1 LSRPK
6 SLAGQHGKKETA
18 MEEVRKPGAQFMDA
32 FAAGDIEALK
42 MAAAWGNRD
51 LAGSVAIVT
60 GGGRGIGRLV
70 AEALA
75 GAGAAVAVTA
85 RSEDQLAETVA
96 CITSKGGT
104 AIALPGDVSDPDSVT
119 EAVHQ
124 VERQLG
130 PVDLLINNA
139 GISGPVGPVWE
150 VDAGEWWRTFGVNL
164 QGVFLF
170 AHAVL
175 PGMVARRSGR
185 IINVSSNAGAFR
197 WPLLSAYAVS
207 KAAVIKFTE
216 NVARETKN
224 YGVKVFAIHPGLLPI
239 GMTTVAL
246 EGTYPS
252 ESPEGRLSSWTRQ
265 QIDEGYGAS
274 PESAVELVLLLSS
287 GEADS
292 LSGCYLTVH
301 DDLPAIIGEAQEVRA
316 NDLYT
321 LQVRRPSRVAANDP
335 VPVRS

>member
-1 LSRPK
+1 
-6 SLAGQHGKKETA
+6 
-18 MEEVRKPGAQFMDA
+18 MRKPVAQIADA
-32 FAAGDIEALK
+32 LDASEIEALNI
-42 MAAAWGNRD
+42 ATAWGNGD
-51 LAGSVAIVT
+51 LSGRVAIVT
-60 GGGRGIGRLV
+60 GGGRGIGRLI

-75 GAGAAVAVTA
+75 AAGAAVAVTA
-85 RSEDQLAETVA
+85 RSEDQLAETVGSIRSA
-96 CITSKGGT
+96 GGT
-104 AIALPGDVSDPDSVT
+104 AIALPGDVSDPEYVT
-119 EAVHQ
+119 HAVHQ
-124 VERQLG
+124 VEWLLG
-130 PVDLLINNA
+130 PIDLLINNA
-139 GISGPVGPVWE
+139 GIAGPAGPAWE
-150 VDAGEWWRTFGVNL
+150 VDAGEWWRTFEVNL

-239 GMTTVAL
+239 GMTTAAL
-246 EGTYPS
+246 ESTYPS
-252 ESPEGRLSSWTRQ
+252 ETPEGRLSSWTRQ
-265 QIDEGYGAS
+265 QIDEGYGAA
-274 PESAVELVLLLSS
+274 PESAVDLVLLLSS

-321 LQVRRPSRVAANDP
+321 LQVRRVRTGANDP
-335 VPVRS
+335 VPAAS

>member
-1 LSRPK
+1 
-6 SLAGQHGKKETA
+6 
-18 MEEVRKPGAQFMDA
+18 MEEVSRPATQYVDA
-32 FAAGDIEALK
+32 FDEPGIEALK
-42 MAAAWGNRD
+42 MVAALRSRN
-51 LAGSVAIVT
+51 LAGRVAIVT

-96 CITSKGGT
+96 SITGRAGT

-119 EAVHQ
+119 DVVHQ
-124 VERQLG
+124 VERRLG

-175 PGMVARRSGR
+175 PGMVARRAGR

-197 WPLLSAYAVS
+197 WPLASAYAVS

-239 GMTTVAL
+239 GMTTAAL
-246 EGTYPS
+246 EGTFPS
-252 ESPEGRLSSWTRQ
+252 ESPEGRLFSWARRR
-265 QIDEGYGAS
+265 IDEGYGAT
-274 PESAVELVLLLSS
+274 PESAVELVLLLCS
-287 GEADS
+287 GEADA

-301 DDLPAIIGEAQEVRA
+301 DDLRAIMTQAQEVRA

-321 LQVRRPSRVAANDP
+321 LQVRRPARVPAHDP
-335 VPVRS
+335 VPLPS

>member
-1 LSRPK
+1 
-6 SLAGQHGKKETA
+6 
-18 MEEVRKPGAQFMDA
+18 MRKPTAQIPDA
-32 FAAGDIEALK
+32 LDASEIEALNI
-42 MAAAWGNRD
+42 ATAWGNGD
-51 LAGSVAIVT
+51 LSGRVAIVT
-60 GGGRGIGRLV
+60 GGGRGIGRLI

-75 GAGAAVAVTA
+75 AAGAAVAVTA
-85 RSEDQLAETVA
+85 RSEDQLAETVGSIRSA
-96 CITSKGGT
+96 GGT
-104 AIALPGDVSDPDSVT
+104 AIALPGDVSDPEYVT
-119 EAVHQ
+119 HAVHQ
-124 VERQLG
+124 VEWLLG
-130 PVDLLINNA
+130 PIDLLINNA
-139 GISGPVGPVWE
+139 GIAGPAGPVWE
-150 VDAGEWWRTFGVNL
+150 VDAGEWWRTFEVNL

-239 GMTTVAL
+239 GMTTAAL
-246 EGTYPS
+246 ESTYPS

-265 QIDEGYGAS
+265 QIDEGYGAA
-274 PESAVELVLLLSS
+274 PESAVDLVLLLSS

-321 LQVRRPSRVAANDP
+321 LQVRRVRTGANDP
-335 VPVRS
+335 VPAAS

>member
-1 LSRPK
+1 
-6 SLAGQHGKKETA
+6 
-18 MEEVRKPGAQFMDA
+18 MRKPTAQFEDA
-32 FAAGDIEALK
+32 FDASDLEALNI
-42 MAAAWGNRD
+42 AAAWGAGD
-51 LAGSVAIVT
+51 LSGSVAIVT

-75 GAGAAVAVTA
+75 AAGAAVAVTA

-96 CITSKGGT
+96 SITRAGGT
-104 AIALPGDVSDPDSVT
+104 AIALPGDVSDPEYVT
-119 EAVHQ
+119 EAVYL
-124 VERQLG
+124 VEQLLG
-130 PVDLLINNA
+130 PIDLLINNA
-139 GISGPVGPVWE
+139 GIAGPIGPVWE

-321 LQVRRPSRVAANDP
+321 LQVRRVRTAATDP
-335 VPVRS
+335 VPAAS

>member
-1 LSRPK
+1 MDE
-6 SLAGQHGKKETA
+6 AGKLTE
-18 MEEVRKPGAQFMDA
+18 QFMDA
-32 FAAGDIEALK
+32 FDADDIEALEI
-42 MAAAWGNRD
+42 ATTWGNRD
-51 LAGSVAIVT
+51 LSGRVAIVT

-75 GAGAAVAVTA
+75 AAGAAVAVTA

-96 CITSKGGT
+96 SITSTGGT
-104 AIALPGDVSDPDSVT
+104 AIALTGDVSDPESVT

-124 VERQLG
+124 AERQLG
-130 PVDLLINNA
+130 PIDLLVNNA
-139 GISGPVGPVWE
+139 GISGPIGPVWE
-150 VDAGEWWRTFGVNL
+150 VDPGEWWRTFEVNL

-170 AHAVL
+170 THAVL
-175 PGMVARRSGR
+175 PAMVARRAGR

-197 WPLLSAYAVS
+197 WPLASAYAVS

-239 GMTTVAL
+239 GMTTAAL
-246 EGTYPS
+246 EGTFPS

-301 DDLPAIIGEAQEVRA
+301 DDLSAIVGQAQEVRA

-321 LQVRRPSRVAANDP
+321 LQVRRHVRTAANDP
-335 VPVRS
+335 VAAAS

>member
-1 LSRPK
+1 
-6 SLAGQHGKKETA
+6 
-18 MEEVRKPGAQFMDA
+18 
-32 FAAGDIEALK
+32 
-42 MAAAWGNRD
+42 
-51 LAGSVAIVT
+51 
-60 GGGRGIGRLV
+60 
-70 AEALA
+70 
-75 GAGAAVAVTA
+75 VAVTA

-96 CITSKGGT
+96 SITGKGGT

-119 EAVHQ
+119 DVVHQ
-124 VERQLG
+124 VERRLG

-175 PGMVARRSGR
+175 PGMVARRAGR

-197 WPLLSAYAVS
+197 WPLASAYAVS

-239 GMTTVAL
+239 GMTTAAL
-246 EGTYPS
+246 EGTFPS
-252 ESPEGRLSSWTRQ
+252 ESPEGRLSSWARRR
-265 QIDEGYGAS
+265 IDEGYGAT

-287 GEADS
+287 GEADA

-301 DDLPAIIGEAQEVRA
+301 DDLWAIMAQAQEVRA
-316 NDLYT
+316 HDLYT
-321 LQVRRPSRVAANDP
+321 LQVRRPARIPASDP
-335 VPVRS
+335 VPLPS

>member
-1 LSRPK
+1 
-6 SLAGQHGKKETA
+6 
-18 MEEVRKPGAQFMDA
+18 MRKPTAQFEDA
-32 FAAGDIEALK
+32 FDASDLEALNIATAWGAGDLS
-42 MAAAWGNRD
+42 
-51 LAGSVAIVT
+51 GSVAIVT

-75 GAGAAVAVTA
+75 AAGAAVAVTA

-96 CITSKGGT
+96 SITRAGGT
-104 AIALPGDVSDPDSVT
+104 AIALPGDVSDPEYVT
-119 EAVHQ
+119 EAVYL
-124 VERQLG
+124 VEQLLG
-130 PVDLLINNA
+130 PIDLLINNA
-139 GISGPVGPVWE
+139 GIAGPIGPVWE

-321 LQVRRPSRVAANDP
+321 LQVRRVRTAATDP
-335 VPVRS
+335 VPAAS

>member
-1 LSRPK
+1 MQAR
-6 SLAGQHGKKETA
+6 AGRHSKKQKETA
-18 MEEVRKPGAQFMDA
+18 MEDVNKPAAQFVDA
-32 FAAGDIEALK
+32 FDARDIEALK
-42 MAAAWGNRD
+42 TIAGWGNHD
-51 LAGSVAIVT
+51 LSGRVAIVT

-96 CITSKGGT
+96 CITSQGGT
-104 AIALPGDVSDPDSVT
+104 AIALAGDVSDPDYVT
-119 EAVHQ
+119 EAVRQ
-124 VERQLG
+124 VEMQLG

-139 GISGPVGPVWE
+139 GISGPIGPVWE

-170 AHAVL
+170 AQAVL
-175 PGMVARRSGR
+175 PGMVARRAGR
-185 IINVSSNAGAFR
+185 IINVASNAGAFR
-197 WPLLSAYAVS
+197 WPLASAYAVS

-239 GMTTVAL
+239 GMTTAAL
-246 EGTYPS
+246 EGEFPS
-252 ESPEGRLSSWTRQ
+252 ESPAGRLSSWARQ
-265 QIDEGYGAS
+265 RIDEGHGAT

-301 DDLPAIIGEAQEVRA
+301 DDLRAMLTQVQEVRA

-321 LQVRRPSRVAANDP
+321 LQIRRPARIAANDHVP
-335 VPVRS
+335 VPS

>member
-1 LSRPK
+1 MASVR
-6 SLAGQHGKKETA
+6 QKEAA
-18 MEEVRKPGAQFMDA
+18 MEEASKLAAQLVDA
-32 FAAGDIEALK
+32 FDAREIEALE
-42 MAAAWGNRD
+42 AVAAWGNHD
-51 LAGSVAIVT
+51 LSGSVAIVT

-75 GAGAAVAVTA
+75 GSGAAVAVTA

-96 CITSKGGT
+96 SITSEGGT

-124 VERQLG
+124 VERRLG

-150 VDAGEWWRTFGVNL
+150 VDAGEWWRTFAVNL

-175 PGMVARRSGR
+175 PGMVARRAGR

-197 WPLLSAYAVS
+197 WPLASAYAVS
-207 KAAVIKFTE
+207 KSAVIKFTE
-216 NVARETKN
+216 NVARETKD
-224 YGVKVFAIHPGLLPI
+224 YGVKVFAIHPGLLPV
-239 GMTTVAL
+239 GMTTAAL
-246 EGTYPS
+246 DGSAPS
-252 ESPEGRLSSWTRQ
+252 ESPAGRIVTWARRRIAEGH
-265 QIDEGYGAS
+265 GAT
-274 PESAVELVLLLSS
+274 PESAVQLVLHLSS

-292 LSGCYLTVH
+292 LSGCYVTVH
-301 DDLPAIIGEAQEVRA
+301 DDLWAIVTQAQEVRA

-321 LQVRRPSRVAANDP
+321 LQVRRLPKSSA
-335 VPVRS
+335 

>member
-1 LSRPK
+1 MAAR
-6 SLAGQHGKKETA
+6 LAAAQATAKEAT
-18 MEEVRKPGAQFMDA
+18 MEEKREPATQFVDA
-32 FAAGDIEALK
+32 FATDDVEALK
-42 MAAAWGNRD
+42 MVVALDGRN
-51 LAGSVAIVT
+51 LSGHVAIVT

-85 RSEDQLAETVA
+85 RSEDQLDETVA
-96 CITSKGGT
+96 SITSKGGT
-104 AIALPGDVSDPDSVT
+104 AIALPGDVSDADSVT

-124 VERQLG
+124 VQRQLG

-139 GISGPVGPVWE
+139 GISGPFGPAWE

-175 PGMVARRSGR
+175 PGMVTRRSGR

-197 WPLLSAYAVS
+197 WPLASAYAVS

-216 NVARETKN
+216 NLARETKN

-239 GMTTVAL
+239 GMTTAAL
-246 EGTYPS
+246 ESTFPS
-252 ESPEGRLSSWTRQ
+252 ESAEGRLSSWARQ
-265 QIDEGYGAS
+265 RIDEGHGAT
-274 PESAVELVLLLSS
+274 PESAVELVLLLCS
-287 GEADS
+287 GAADA

-301 DDLPAIIGEAQEVRA
+301 DDLWAIVSQAQEVRA

-321 LQVRRPSRVAANDP
+321 LQVRRPARVAANDP
-335 VPVRS
+335 VPLPS

>member
-1 LSRPK
+1 
-6 SLAGQHGKKETA
+6 
-18 MEEVRKPGAQFMDA
+18 MEEVSRPATQYVDA
-32 FAAGDIEALK
+32 FDEPGIEALK
-42 MAAAWGNRD
+42 MVAALGSRN
-51 LAGSVAIVT
+51 LAGRVAIVT

-96 CITSKGGT
+96 SITSKGGT
-104 AIALPGDVSDPDSVT
+104 AIALPGDVSDADSVT
-119 EAVHQ
+119 DAVHQ
-124 VERQLG
+124 VERRLG

-150 VDAGEWWRTFGVNL
+150 VDAGEWWKTFGVNL

-175 PGMVARRSGR
+175 PGMVARRAGR

-197 WPLLSAYAVS
+197 WPLASAYAVS

-239 GMTTVAL
+239 GMTTAAL
-246 EGTYPS
+246 EGSFPS
-252 ESPEGRLSSWTRQ
+252 ESPEGRLSSWARRR
-265 QIDEGYGAS
+265 IDEGYGAT
-274 PESAVELVLLLSS
+274 PESAVELVLLLCS
-287 GEADS
+287 GEADA

-301 DDLPAIIGEAQEVRA
+301 DDLWAIMTQAQEVRA

-321 LQVRRPSRVAANDP
+321 LQVRRPARIPATDP
-335 VPVRS
+335 VPLPS

>member
-1 LSRPK
+1 MDE
-6 SLAGQHGKKETA
+6 AGKLTE
-18 MEEVRKPGAQFMDA
+18 QFMDA
-32 FAAGDIEALK
+32 FDADDIEALE
-42 MAAAWGNRD
+42 MATIWSERD
-51 LAGSVAIVT
+51 LSGQVAIVT

-75 GAGAAVAVTA
+75 AAGAAVAVTA
-85 RSEDQLAETVA
+85 RSEDQLVETVA
-96 CITSKGGT
+96 SITGAGGT
-104 AIALPGDVSDPDSVT
+104 AIALPGDVSDPESVT

-130 PVDLLINNA
+130 PIDLLINNA
-139 GISGPVGPVWE
+139 GISGPIGPVWE

-197 WPLLSAYAVS
+197 WPFVSAYAVS

-239 GMTTVAL
+239 GMTTAAL
-246 EGTYPS
+246 EGAAPS
-252 ESPEGRLSSWTRQ
+252 ESPAGRIVTWARRRIAEGHRAT
-265 QIDEGYGAS
+265 
-274 PESAVELVLLLSS
+274 PESAVPLALPLS
-287 GEADS
+287 
-292 LSGCYLTVH
+292 
-301 DDLPAIIGEAQEVRA
+301 
-316 NDLYT
+316 
-321 LQVRRPSRVAANDP
+321 
-335 VPVRS
+335 

>member
-1 LSRPK
+1 VREIGPGSEE
-6 SLAGQHGKKETA
+6 ANV
-18 MEEVRKPGAQFMDA
+18 EEV
-32 FAAGDIEALK
+32 
-42 MAAAWGNRD
+42 AAWGDRD
-51 LAGSVAIVT
+51 LSGRVAIVT

-85 RSEDQLAETVA
+85 RSEDQLADTVA
-96 CITSKGGT
+96 SITSKGGT

-124 VERQLG
+124 VETRLG
-130 PVDLLINNA
+130 PIDLLINNA
-139 GISGPVGPVWE
+139 GISGPIGPVWE

-175 PGMVARRSGR
+175 PGMVARRAGR

-197 WPLLSAYAVS
+197 WPLASAYAVS

-224 YGVKVFAIHPGLLPI
+224 HGVKVFAIHPGLLPI

-246 EGTYPS
+246 EGTFPS
-252 ESPEGRLSSWTRQ
+252 DSAAGRLSSWARQ
-265 QIDEGYGAS
+265 RIDEGYGAT
-274 PESAVELVLLLSS
+274 PDSAVQLVLLLSS

-301 DDLPAIIGEAQEVRA
+301 DDLGAIVTQAQEVRA

-321 LQVRRPSRVAANDP
+321 LQVRRPRVATADR
-335 VPVRS
+335 VPLPG